1 MLFANKEEEVL
12 DVQLTPHGRYLLS
25 IGRMKPVYYSFHD
38 QNILYDGRY
47 ANVTEYTKDTEDRIQ
62 HDTPQM
68 KTITSRL
75 GRDKVVKR
83 IYEPLFDLPF
93 VTGLNTYN
101 FAAVSQA
108 TEQKNYLVTNMLGSS
123 QFSSDKCPKWS
134 IKVLNGE
141 ISGSL
146 PHLTSSHQTLRIPQ
160 IDVDIKYKT
169 AIFNTSS
176 QEPTE
181 LPISPDP
188 VLNSRVFED
197 GTYVVVQPDHL
208 LLEILEENSNYN
220 KTNFEIEVFEIVD
233 ETMAAARGGLAG
245 DVSIAQNLKPLFF
258 EKKVEQI
265 QNNILL
271 DRAVSDAAIVSFD
284 TNKPRAV
291 KYYFDVLV
299 DNEIDRDDICKVI
312 PTLESKSIF
321 VDLDISCAPD
331 ITPTRYDIYSGPA
344 TSPCPADGLAGATG
358 DTGPGTGEVCED

>member
-12 DVQLTPHGRYLLS
+12 DIQLTPHGRYLLS

-47 ANVTEYTKDTEDRIQ
+47 ASVTEYTKETEDRIQ

-75 GRDKVVKR
+75 GRDKVVR
-83 IYEPLFDLPF
+83 RVYEPLFDLPF

-108 TEQKNYLVTNMLGSS
+108 MEQKNYLATNMLGSS
-123 QFSSDKCPKWS
+123 QLSSDKCPKWS
-134 IKVLNGE
+134 VKVLNGE
-141 ISGSL
+141 ISGSV
-146 PHLTSSHQTLRIPQ
+146 PYLTASHQTLRIPQ

-169 AIFNTSS
+169 AIFNTAS
-176 QEPTE
+176 QVATE
-181 LPISPDP
+181 LPINPDP

-197 GTYVVVQPDHL
+197 GTYVVVQPEHL
-208 LLEILEENSNYN
+208 LLEVLEENSNYN
-220 KTNFEIEVFEIVD
+220 KTNFEIEVFEVVS
-233 ETMAAARGGLAG
+233 ETTTAALGGLAG
-245 DVSIAQNLKPLFF
+245 DSSIAQKLKPLFF

-265 QNNILL
+265 RNNILL
-271 DRAVSDAAIVSFD
+271 DQPTSDASAAIFN
-284 TNKPRAV
+284 TNEPRAV

-299 DNEIDRDDICKVI
+299 DNEIDRDDICKIV

-331 ITPTRYDIYSGPA
+331 IVPTRYDIYSGPA
-344 TSPCPADGLAGATG
+344 TSPCPADGLADATG
-358 DTGPGTGEVCED
+358 GTGAGEVCED